1 MLQSGASASEETRK
15 FKMLLVEDR
24 DSFRQLLKEGL
35 HKQFPKMLIKEA
47 ADGNETLQKV
57 TSFAPD
63 LIFMDIRLPGENGLE
78 LTRRI
83 KSLHPRIKIVILTV
97 YDLPEYREAAQ
108 RYGVDDFVV
117 KGITPWKEI
126 VALVKSISSKI
137 AKPI

>member
-1 MLQSGASASEETRK
+1 
-15 FKMLLVEDR
+15 MLLVEDR

-47 ADGNETLQKV
+47 ADGIETLQKV

-83 KSLHPRIKIVILTV
+83 KSLHPHVKIVVLTV
-97 YDLPEYREAAQ
+97 CDLPEYREAAQ
-108 RYGVDDFVV
+108 RYGVDEFVV

-126 VALVKSISSKI
+126 VALVKSISSNI